1 MSRRP
6 SLASPHLSGQADLVD
21 AGPLDLGRIS
31 EITSGPSLVITAP
44 HPHPSR
50 GAGGP
55 PPRAAGWVSCEPL
68 VLVVEQDELLA
79 HLAREALSAAGFTR
93 LCRGRFDALGE
104 PADPA
109 GDRAA
114 GVACPPHL
122 LVAGLARP
130 AVCRR
135 LPKGPPRLRPVTAGY
150 LAARPLS
157 LLAHAAH
164 GCTDLLLE
172 LTVAGDRARLRPV
185 EIASGEGGLTTREA
199 DVLALVLAG
208 LSDRQIAGELTVSPA
223 TVRSHVRS
231 LLRRLGAADRAELR
245 RRDRP
250 A

>member
-31 EITSGPSLVITAP
+31 EITSGPSLAITAP

-79 HLAREALSAAGFTR
+79 HLAREALRATGFTR
-93 LCRGRFDALGE
+93 LCHGRFDALGA
-104 PADPA
+104 PADTP
-109 GDRAA
+109 GDR
-114 GVACPPHL
+114 GVARPPHL

-150 LAARPLS
+150 LAGRPLS

-164 GCTDLLLE
+164 ACTDLLLE

-185 EIASGEGGLTTREA
+185 EIASGEGGLTAREA

-208 LSDRQIAGELTVSPA
+208 LSDRQIADELTVSPA

-245 RRDRP
+245 RRDHP